1 MIISLED
8 LGKKF
13 VNQWI
18 FKGLD
23 YTIQVGRP
31 VAITGPNGSGK
42 STLLKI
48 ISGWMLPS
56 QGVLSY
62 YVDEKKVINDH
73 FFKYIDYVAPYVE
86 MIEELTLAESIKFHF
101 SHKRISDDLDIDAFL
116 ERVYLENNK
125 HKYLRNFSSG
135 MKQRLKLGLGF
146 FSQSP
151 ILLLDE
157 PMTNL
162 DSTGKSWYLDHI
174 SRLVTE
180 KLIII
185 ASNQSEEYSFVKDII
200 SISDYTHV

>member
-162 DSTGKSWYLDHI
+162 DSTGKSWYLDQI

>member
-56 QGVLSY
+56 QGALSY

-86 MIEELTLAESIKFHF
+86 MVEELTLEESIKFHF

-116 ERVYLENNK
+116 ERVYLENNR
-125 HKYLRNFSSG
+125 HKFLRNFSSG

-162 DSTGKSWYLDHI
+162 DSTGKSWYLDQI